1 MVERKVFSTGFLFTA
16 VFSAGMTTMALEMTA
31 SRLLGTVFGTS
42 NLVWANIIGL
52 ILVYLTAGY
61 FIGGKWADRS
71 PRFQTFYRLLAWAA
85 FSAGLVPLI
94 ASPVLRAAA
103 SAVERLDVALMA
115 GSFISVLVL
124 FSVPITLLGCVSPF
138 AIRLAIAGTD
148 TAGTTSGRMYAL
160 STLGSIVGT
169 FIPVLWL
176 IPALGTARTFFAF
189 SFFLLGVAL
198 IGLGQDGAGSWLRFL
213 WMPMALGILAWL
225 TLRGPIKATVGQLY
239 ETESAY
245 NYIEVVERDGIR
257 YLLLNE
263 GQGIHSVYAEDMGAT
278 YGTWDYFLSAPFFNE
293 APAAMDGAD
302 RLGIIGLA
310 AGTISKQYTNVF
322 GPIPID
328 GWEIDPD
335 ILDVGRDWFDMTE
348 PNLNAIAA
356 DGRWGLNQSDEVYT
370 VIGIDAYRLPYIPF
384 HLTTREFFGEV
395 RAHLTPDGVV
405 VINVGRTM
413 DDRRLVDALARTM
426 QTMFESVHIV
436 DVPAT
441 FNTIIYGTVQ
451 PTDPQNLIDNF
462 VALDAQDAHPLLLDV
477 LARTAT
483 NLAPAPEPGQV
494 FTDDHAP
501 VEQITNSLALRFLV
515 GGNLDIL
522 R

>member
-1 MVERKVFSTGFLFTA
+1 LIKQGFYTRFLFVA
-16 VFSAGMTTMALEMTA
+16 VFTAGMTTMALEMSA

-61 FIGGKWADRS
+61 FLGGRWADRS
-71 PRFQTFYRLLAWAA
+71 PYHRTFYRLLAWAA
-85 FSAGLVPLI
+85 FSAGLVPMI

-103 SAVERLDVALMA
+103 KAVEQLDVALMA

-124 FSVPITLLGCVSPF
+124 FSAPITLLGCVSPF
-138 AIRLAIAGTD
+138 AIRLAIAGTE

-160 STLGSIVGT
+160 STMGSILGT
-169 FIPVLWL
+169 FLPVLWM
-176 IPALGTARTFFAF
+176 IPALGTARTFFSF
-189 SFFLLGVAL
+189 SFLLLAVAFV
-198 IGLGQDGAGSWLRFL
+198 GLSRDGWKSIIPFL
-213 WMPMALGILAWL
+213 WMPLLLGVLAWI
-225 TLRGPIKATVGQLY
+225 TLSGPIKATTGQIF

-263 GQGIHSVYAEDMGAT
+263 GQGIHSVYAEGMTAT
-278 YGTWDYFLSAPFFNE
+278 YGTWDYFLAAPFFNP
-293 APAAMDGAD
+293 APATMDSDD

-328 GWEIDPD
+328 GWEIDPA
-335 ILDVGRDWFDMTE
+335 ILDVGRDWFEMTE
-348 PNLNAIAA
+348 PNLNAIAE
-356 DGRWGLNQSDEVYT
+356 DGRWGLNQSDEVYH

-384 HLTTREFFGEV
+384 HLTTREFFREV
-395 RAHLTPDGVV
+395 HDHLVEDGVV

-413 DDRRLVDALARTM
+413 EDRRLVDALARTM
-426 QTMFESVHIV
+426 QTVFASVHIV

-441 FNTIIYGTVQ
+441 FNTILYGTVQ
-451 PTDPQNLIDNF
+451 STEPENLIDNYR
-462 VALDAQDAHPLLLDV
+462 ALDAQDAPPLLLDV
-477 LARTAT
+477 IARTVT
-483 NLAPAPEPGQV
+483 NLASPPEPGIV
-494 FTDDHAP
+494 FTDDRAP
-501 VEQITNSLALRFLV
+501 VETITNSLALRFLM
-515 GGNLDIL
+515 GGDLDIL